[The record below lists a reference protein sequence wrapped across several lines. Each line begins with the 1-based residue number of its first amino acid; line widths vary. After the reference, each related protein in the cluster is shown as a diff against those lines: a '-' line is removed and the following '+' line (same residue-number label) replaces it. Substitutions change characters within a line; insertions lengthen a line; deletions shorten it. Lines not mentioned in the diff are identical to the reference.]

1 MTERI
6 TPGQLHQATGLED
19 RRVLFAG
26 ACAHFRAGSFA
37 AGVAL
42 VDAIGGLAD
51 AEGNEACGHLDG
63 SRLSG
68 RFLQR

>member
-1 MTERI
+1 MTQRI
-6 TPGQLHQATGLED
+6 TPGKFHQATGLED

-26 ACAHFRAGSFA
+26 ACAHFPAGSFA

-51 AEGNEACGHLDG
+51 AEGNEACAATWM
-63 SRLSG
+63 G
-68 RFLQR
+68 RD